1 LPARLIRATAATTCF
16 VADAAAA
23 AAVLLQLPDEV
34 ESICTPIMFVCAES
48 DAQFPEKTRTAVQQ
62 ILEDKSPGVLTIQRC
77 PVLQCVLF
85 LGVWV
90 LG

>member
-1 LPARLIRATAATTCF
+1 M
-16 VADAAAA
+16 
-23 AAVLLQLPDEV
+23 LLQLPDDV

-62 ILEDKSPGVLTIQRC
+62 VLEEKSPGVLTIQRG

-85 LGVWV
+85 L
-90 LG
+90 